1 MESFNLDDRD
11 VVFFEEGM
19 GPHRNSTYRFDEF
32 LAALDFWANGHSSK
46 ENIFYIRPFMKEGKE
61 CQVLRVQSG
70 WQTGKLIFRLEFI
83 PDEPEESQEAVLL
96 SPSQTETQTPQ
107 LQMESPLD
115 DLRADLNIR

>member
-1 MESFNLDDRD
+1 
-11 VVFFEEGM
+11 
-19 GPHRNSTYRFDEF
+19 
-32 LAALDFWANGHSSK
+32 
-46 ENIFYIRPFMKEGKE
+46 MKEGQE

-83 PDEPEESQEAVLL
+83 PDEPEEPEESQEAVLL
-96 SPSQTETQTPQ
+96 PSSQTETQTPQ